1 MNDREDLRKKL
12 ATNLSEYK
20 KELEE
25 ENDKRKKNEKNKN
38 DNEESLVKR
47 LKLMTEIAE
56 KTDKENQSLIKLND
70 KLKIE
75 FKS

>member
-12 ATNLSEYK
+12 ATNLSEFK

-25 ENDKRKKNEKNKN
+25 ENDKRKKNEKNSN
-38 DNEESLVKR
+38 DNEESLVKK
-47 LKLMTEIAE
+47 LKLVTDIAE
-56 KTDKENQSLIKLND
+56 ETDKKNQSLIKLND

>member
-12 ATNLSEYK
+12 ATNLSEFK

-25 ENDKRKKNEKNKN
+25 ENDKRKKNEKNSN
-38 DNEESLVKR
+38 DNEESLVKK
-47 LKLMTEIAE
+47 LKLVTDIAE
-56 KTDKENQSLIKLND
+56 ETDKENQWLIKLND